1 MGQPKQ
7 IMATITLSRPD
18 MQARSQARLLTGSD
32 LAREMV
38 ALIGRKLSAYIAG
51 VKDVRSVD
59 RWIGG
64 GQFYGDAEERLRFGY
79 QVVRML
85 SDFDKPS
92 VVQAW
97 LMGIN
102 PELGDRAPIKLIREY
117 PIAEIAPQVLGA
129 ARAFVAGG

>member
-1 MGQPKQ
+1 
-7 IMATITLSRPD
+7 MATLVLPKPD
-18 MQARSQARLLTGSD
+18 IQARSQSRLLTGSH
-32 LAREMV
+32 LATEMV
-38 ALIGRKLSAYIAG
+38 ALIGRKLTAYIAS

-59 RWIGG
+59 RWMSGG
-64 GQFYGDAEERLRFGY
+64 KFYGDAEERLRFGY

-85 SDFDKPS
+85 SDFDEPT

-102 PELGDRAPIKLIREY
+102 PELGDRSPIKLMREY

>member
-1 MGQPKQ
+1 MTVAK
-7 IMATITLSRPD
+7 PD
-18 MQARSQARLLTGSD
+18 MQARTQSRLLGGSE
-32 LAREMV
+32 LAAQMV
-38 ALIGRKLSAYIAG
+38 GLIGRKLTAYIAA

-59 RWIGG
+59 RWIAG
-64 GQFYGDAEERLRFGY
+64 GQFYGDAEERLSFGY

-129 ARAFVAGG
+129 ARAFVACG

>member
-1 MGQPKQ
+1 
-7 IMATITLSRPD
+7 MATTTLTRPD
-18 MQARSQARLLTGSD
+18 TQARSQSRLLTGSD
-32 LAREMV
+32 LAAEM
-38 ALIGRKLSAYIAG
+38 ANLIGRKLTAYIAG

-59 RWIGG
+59 RWIAG

-85 SDFDKPS
+85 SDYDRPS

-97 LMGIN
+97 LLGIN
-102 PELGDRAPIKLIREY
+102 PELGDRAPIKLMREY
-117 PIAEIAPQVLGA
+117 PVAEIAPQVLGA

>member
-1 MGQPKQ
+1 
-7 IMATITLSRPD
+7 MATMTLAKPD
-18 MQARSQARLLTGSD
+18 MQARSQSRLLGGSE
-32 LAREMV
+32 LAAQMV
-38 ALIGRKLSAYIAG
+38 ELIGRKLTAYIAS

-59 RWIGG
+59 RWIAG

-85 SDFDKPS
+85 SDYDKPS

>member
-1 MGQPKQ
+1 
-7 IMATITLSRPD
+7 MATMTLPKPD
-18 MQARSQARLLTGSD
+18 MQARSQSRLLGGSE
-32 LAREMV
+32 LAAQMV
-38 ALIGRKLSAYIAG
+38 ELIGRKLTAYIAS

-59 RWIGG
+59 RWIAG

-79 QVVRML
+79 QIVRML
-85 SDFDKPS
+85 SDYDKPS

>member
-1 MGQPKQ
+1 
-7 IMATITLSRPD
+7 MATMTVSRPD
-18 MQARSQARLLTGSD
+18 LQARSQSKLLTSSD
-32 LAREMV
+32 LAAEMV
-38 ALIGRKLSAYIAG
+38 ALIGRKLTAYIAG

-59 RWIGG
+59 RWIAG
-64 GQFYGDAEERLRFGY
+64 GQFYGDAEERLSFGY
-79 QVVRML
+79 QIVRML
-85 SDFDKPS
+85 SDFDRPS

-102 PELGDRAPIKLIREY
+102 PELADRAPIKLIREY